1 MSVNYRKY
9 RYKYETMD
17 AYYFFNKKEFFFF
30 SNISI
35 NYLKPSEY
43 YQQNSLSDDAYHLI

>member
-1 MSVNYRKY
+1 MKPWMPTNSLIKKNFFLFKY
-9 RYKYETMD
+9 
-17 AYYFFNKKEFFFF
+17 F
-30 SNISI
+30 